1 MNNIITVD
9 GLQVAIID
17 KRGVVLKHEINQW
30 KREFSEE
37 FWISYDGIG
46 CVYRKPEKGLKL
58 WKPK

>member
-30 KREFSEE
+30 KRKNTEE
-37 FWISYDGIG
+37 YGIGYNGIG
-46 CVYRKPEKGLKL
+46 CVYQKPIEGLKL